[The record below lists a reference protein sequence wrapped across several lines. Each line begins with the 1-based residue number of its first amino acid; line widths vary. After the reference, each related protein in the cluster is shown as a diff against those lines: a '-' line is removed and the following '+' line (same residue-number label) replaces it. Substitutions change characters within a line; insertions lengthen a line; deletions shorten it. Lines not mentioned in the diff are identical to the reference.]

1 MPRCARRKSETGVYH
16 IMIRGINK
24 EKIFIDDEDCRR
36 FLKILKD
43 CKEISKFKLYAYCLM
58 GNHVHLLL
66 QEVDENIDLIVKRIG
81 SRYVYWFNTKYQRIG
96 HLFQDRYKS
105 EPVDND
111 EYFLSALRY
120 IHCNPVKAKIVSG
133 CEEYRYSSYN
143 EYFGA
148 SSLVDCESI
157 LEEFDIDRFVEFHK
171 QYDEINHIEYVENEH
186 KRITD
191 EEAERI
197 VKKQSGCNS
206 IEEYQ
211 SLPREKQLDLVSYFR
226 KNGLSI
232 RQIMLFTGLGE
243 FTVRRNG

>member
-66 QEVDENIDLIVKRIG
+66 QEGDENIDLIVKRIG

-171 QYDEINHIEYVENEH
+171 QYDDVVHIEYKEIEN
-186 KRITD
+186 KRTTD
-191 EEAERI
+191 EEAERLI
-197 VKKQSGCNS
+197 KILSNCDS
-206 IEEYQ
+206 IEEFQ
-211 SLPREKQLDLVSYFR
+211 GLSHEKQSKLVVRFKKS
-226 KNGLSI
+226 GISV
-232 RQIMLFTGLGE
+232 RQIMLFTGLGQY
-243 FTVRRNG
+243 TVRNI